1 MIRVLHV
8 IDSLGTGGAERQLV
22 LTLLRSSNVEFQH
35 TVCAL
40 GAAGTYGE
48 MLRARGIPV
57 VALDR
62 SPRREAVRTLREL
75 RGVID
80 RTAPD
85 LIHVSLY
92 YAGILGRVAG
102 RLAGKPVVT
111 TLVNTTYEPE
121 WSRDNPRLTPLK
133 VAAVRG
139 IDGLTARWWGTW
151 FVAVTEA
158 VRTSAIRQL
167 GISPAKVSVI
177 PRGLELGQFVV
188 PTTADVAAL
197 RREIGAE
204 TAFPLILSVGRL
216 VPQKGHRYAIEAMR
230 QIVARFPTAVYVIA
244 GEGTLRPALT
254 QQIHAAGMAGRVR
267 LLGARQDIPALLAA
281 ADLFAFPSLF
291 EGFGGAL
298 VEAMAMGRP
307 CVSAR
312 FAGSEELTDGGRTAC
327 LVPVASPEALADAL
341 SALAARPD
349 EAVALGEAAQAW
361 ARARYDLDETIG
373 ALERLYERVLARRAN
388 PVAAGAGDDAD
399 ISPRGHAGM
408 CPSHGKPWNR

>member
-8 IDSLGTGGAERQLV
+8 IDSLGTGGAERQLAV
-22 LTLLRSSNVEFQH
+22 TLLRFSNAGFQH
-35 TVCAL
+35 SVCAL
-40 GAAGTYGE
+40 GSADTYGE
-48 MLRARGIPV
+48 MLRAGGIPV
-57 VALDR
+57 VALNR
-62 SPRREAVRTLREL
+62 SPRREAVRTLRGL

-92 YAGILGRVAG
+92 YAGVLGRLAG

-133 VAAVRG
+133 VAVVRG

-151 FVAVTEA
+151 FVAVTEE
-158 VRTSAIRQL
+158 VRASAIRQL
-167 GISPAKVSVI
+167 GISLGKVSVI
-177 PRGLELGQFVV
+177 PRGLELGQFVA
-188 PTTADVAAL
+188 PPAADVATL
-197 RREIGAE
+197 RRELGAE
-204 TAFPLILSVGRL
+204 AAFPLILSVGRL
-216 VPQKGHRYAIEAMR
+216 VPQKGYRHAIEAMR
-230 QIVARFPTAVYVIA
+230 RIVERFPTAVYAIA

-254 QQIHAAGMAGRVR
+254 RQIHAAGMAGRIR
-267 LLGARQDIPALLAA
+267 LLGERRDIPSLLAA

-298 VEAMAMGRP
+298 AEAMAMGKP

-327 LVPVASPEALADAL
+327 LVPAASPEALAGAL
-341 SALAARPD
+341 IALAAHPE
-349 EAVALGEAAQAW
+349 EAAALGEAALAW
-361 ARARYDLDETIG
+361 ARSRYDLNETFV
-373 ALERLYERVLARRAN
+373 ALERLYEQVLARRAN
-388 PVAAGAGDDAD
+388 PVTDGAGDDAA
-399 ISPRGHAGM
+399 ISPRGHAGVR
-408 CPSHGKPWNR
+408 PSHGRPWNR